1 MIQLQNEIVS
11 LRAIEPEDIDL
22 LFDLE
27 NDVGLWK
34 YSNRLQPYSRDLLQN
49 YIANAHKDIFET
61 RQIKFTIS
69 RIDHTAVG
77 FIDLFN
83 YEPLHRRAGVGL
95 LIRNQDQSKGYGG
108 GALDLIRIY
117 AQKYLQLHQLYV
129 NIAEENKISIKLFE
143 RQGYS
148 FAGKKKDWNFY
159 EGEYHNE
166 NIYQKMIE

>member
-1 MIQLQNEIVS
+1 MIQLQNEIVR

-27 NDVGLWK
+27 NDIGLWK
-34 YSNRLQPYSRDLLQN
+34 YSNRSHPYSRDLLQN

-69 RIDHTAVG
+69 TEDEVAVG

-108 GALDLIRIY
+108 AALELIWIY
-117 AQKYLQLHQLYV
+117 AQKYLQLHQLYA

-143 RQGYS
+143 RQGYC

-166 NIYQKMIE
+166 NIYQKII